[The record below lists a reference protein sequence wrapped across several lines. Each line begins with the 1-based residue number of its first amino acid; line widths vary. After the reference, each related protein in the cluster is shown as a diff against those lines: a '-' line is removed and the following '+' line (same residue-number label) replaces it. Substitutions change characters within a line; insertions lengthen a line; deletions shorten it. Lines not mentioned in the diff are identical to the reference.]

1 VCDPQTQRFKEEVA
15 KLKEVVIYAISM
27 DLPFAQARYC
37 GAHDI
42 SNLKTLSYHRE
53 VAFGRAYGVLIEEL
67 RLLSRAIFIIGRN
80 DTVRYVESVPEA
92 TQHPDYDKTMES
104 LKNMAISQ

>member
-1 VCDPQTQRFKEEVA
+1 MCDPQTQRFKEEVA

-67 RLLSRAIFIIGRN
+67 RLLSRAIFIIELISK
-80 DTVRYVESVPEA
+80 VVEIDDAKIGKGVSF
-92 TQHPDYDKTMES
+92 Q
-104 LKNMAISQ
+104 